1 MESVFKSIQ
10 RPRTHTIA
18 FRLAPTHVA
27 YANGL
32 RRLCMTAVETVG
44 FRADIGED
52 GSTTDVQILAN
63 STPMTNEMLAHRVG
77 LLPIHVKEPATWNPD
92 QYQFVLDKVND
103 TDEPM
108 DIFASHFRVLEKQG
122 EDWVAMSPQKTL
134 DFFRPHPETHDT
146 CLLATLKPLLPGG
159 KPEEIRI
166 KAKATVGV
174 GRENARFIPTSQCAY
189 SYTRDTDP
197 IHEKQ
202 VFDKWLL
209 SAKKIDPATLET
221 DPVKK
226 APLEREFKTLQ
237 INRCYL
243 MDEKGEPVSFDFTVE
258 SVGVLDPEAIVLRGC
273 QAGAELCKRYAEPNL
288 PADVIVQ
295 PVEGRLVGWDFY
307 FQRQDHTLG
316 HLVQAWLDQN
326 MVGNGEITFA
336 GYDVP
341 HPLRDEM
348 LIRIGVKNGEEAT
361 ARRAISTAMGALAAM
376 FTNWEQQWASAAVP
390 AVAAAAVASAPA
402 VVAATRRL
410 VRRPAA
416 TATTQQSA
424 SGTTK

>member
-1 MESVFKSIQ
+1 MESVFKNIQ
-10 RPRTHTIA
+10 RPRAHTIA

-27 YANGL
+27 YANTL
-32 RRLCMTAVETVG
+32 RRLCMTSVENVG
-44 FRADIGED
+44 FRADIAEN
-52 GSTTDVQILAN
+52 GSTTDVQVLAN

-77 LLPIHVKEPATWNPD
+77 LLPIHVKDPASWD
-92 QYQFVLDKVND
+92 SDRYEFILDKVND

-108 DIFASHFRVLEKQG
+108 DVFASHFRIMEKQG
-122 EDWVAMSPQKTL
+122 DEMVALSPQATVA
-134 DFFRPHPETHDT
+134 FFPPHPETQDT

-166 KAKATVGV
+166 KAKATLGI

-197 IHEKQ
+197 IHEKE
-202 VFDKWLL
+202 VFDKWLIA
-209 SAKKIDPATLET
+209 SKKIDPATLET

-226 APLEREFKTLQ
+226 APLIREFNTLQ

-243 MDEKGEPVSFDFTVE
+243 VDEKGEPFSFDFNVE
-258 SVGVLDPEAIVLRGC
+258 SVGILDPEAIVLRGC
-273 QAGAELCKRYAEPNL
+273 QAGAELCKKYVDPNL
-288 PADVIVQ
+288 SADVVVQ

-316 HLVQAWLDQN
+316 HLVQAWLDQT

-348 LIRIGVKNGEEAT
+348 VIRIGVKNGEEAT
-361 ARRAISTAMGALAAM
+361 ARRAMSAAMSALAAM
-376 FTNWEQQWASAAVP
+376 FESWAQQWSSTAMPRANLGAAP
-390 AVAAAAVASAPA
+390 AVAAIAP
-402 VVAATRRL
+402 TLRRA
-410 VRRPAA
+410 VRRPTAA
-416 TATTQQSA
+416 TAQPAT
-424 SGTTK
+424 

>member
-10 RPRTHTIA
+10 RPRAHTVS
-18 FRLAPTHVA
+18 FQHAPTHVA
-27 YANGL
+27 YANTL
-32 RRLCMTAVETVG
+32 RRLCMTSVENVG
-44 FRADIGED
+44 FRADIAED

-77 LLPIHVKEPATWNPD
+77 LLPIHIKDPNVWDPER
-92 QYQFVLDKVND
+92 YQFVLDKVND

-108 DIFASHFRVLEKQG
+108 DIFASHFRIMEMQG
-122 EDWVAMSPQKTL
+122 DELVALPPQATL
-134 DFFRPHPETHDT
+134 GFFHPHPETQDT

-166 KAKATVGV
+166 KAKATIGI

-197 IHEKQ
+197 IHVKE

-209 SAKKIDPATLET
+209 ASKKIDPATLET

-243 MDEKGEPVSFDFTVE
+243 TDEKGEPYSFDFTVE
-258 SVGVLDPEAIVLRGC
+258 SVGVLSPEAIVLRGC
-273 QAGAELCKRYAEPNL
+273 QAGAELCTRYVDPNL

-316 HLVQAWLDQN
+316 HLVQAWLDQH

-336 GYDVP
+336 GYDIP

-348 LIRIGVKNGEEAT
+348 LLRIGVKNGEEAT
-361 ARRAISTAMGALAAM
+361 ARRAVSTAMSALAGM
-376 FTNWEQQWASAAVP
+376 FTSWAQEWASATTPSATIASP
-390 AVAAAAVASAPA
+390 AVAA
-402 VVAATRRL
+402 VAAPLRRL
-410 VRRPAA
+410 VRRP
-416 TATTQQSA
+416 TA
-424 SGTTK
+424 SGAAK

>member
-1 MESVFKSIQ
+1 METVFKDIQ
-10 RPRTHTIA
+10 RPRANTIA

-32 RRLCMTAVETVG
+32 RRLCVTSVETVG
-44 FRADIGED
+44 FRADIAD
-52 GSTTDVQILAN
+52 NGSTTDVQILAN

-77 LLPIHVKEPATWNPD
+77 LLPIHVKDPASWDPAR
-92 QYQFVLDKVND
+92 YEFVLDKVND
-103 TDEPM
+103 TDEAM
-108 DIFASHFRVLEKQG
+108 DIFASHFRVMERQG
-122 EDWVAMSPQKTL
+122 DEMVALAPQATL
-134 DFFRPHPETHDT
+134 GFFHPHPETQDT

-166 KAKATVGV
+166 KAKATIGV

-197 IHEKQ
+197 IHEKEA
-202 VFDKWLL
+202 FDKWLL
-209 SAKKIDPATLET
+209 SSKKIDPATLET

-243 MDEKGEPVSFDFTVE
+243 MDEKGEPYSFDFTVE

-273 QAGAELCKRYAEPNL
+273 QAGAELCKRYVDPNL
-288 PADVIVQ
+288 PADVVVQ

-336 GYDVP
+336 GYDIP

-348 LIRIGVKNGEEAT
+348 LLRIGVKNGEEAT
-361 ARRAISTAMGALAAM
+361 ARRAVSTAMSALAAM
-376 FTNWEQQWASAAVP
+376 FEMWAQQWSSTTRPAAGVAASPAIA
-390 AVAAAAVASAPA
+390 AVAAPL
-402 VVAATRRL
+402 RKII
-410 VRRPAA
+410 RRPTAA
-416 TATTQQSA
+416 TAQPA
-424 SGTTK
+424 SGAAK

>member
-1 MESVFKSIQ
+1 METVFKAIQ
-10 RPRTHTIA
+10 RPRAHTIA

-27 YANGL
+27 YANTL
-32 RRLCMTAVETVG
+32 RRLCMTSVENIG
-44 FRADIGED
+44 FRADIAED

-77 LLPIHVKEPATWNPD
+77 LLPIHVKDPASWDPAR
-92 QYQFVLDKVND
+92 YEFVLDKVND
-103 TDEPM
+103 TDEAM
-108 DIFASHFRVLEKQG
+108 DIFASHFRVMERQG
-122 EDWVAMSPQKTL
+122 DEMMALSPQATL
-134 DFFRPHPETHDT
+134 GFFHPHPETQDT

-166 KAKATVGV
+166 KAKATIGV

-197 IHEKQ
+197 IHEKEA
-202 VFDKWLL
+202 FDKWLL
-209 SAKKIDPATLET
+209 SSKKIDPAILET

-226 APLEREFKTLQ
+226 APLDREFKTLQ

-243 MDEKGEPVSFDFTVE
+243 TDETGEPYSFDFTIE

-273 QAGAELCKRYAEPNL
+273 QAGAELCKRYVDPNL
-288 PADVIVQ
+288 PADVVVQ

-307 FQRQDHTLG
+307 FQKQDHTLG

-336 GYDVP
+336 GYDIP

-361 ARRAISTAMGALAAM
+361 ARRAIGTAMSALAAM
-376 FTNWEQQWASAAVP
+376 FESWAQQWSSATMPAAGIAASP
-390 AVAAAAVASAPA
+390 AVAAITP
-402 VVAATRRL
+402 TLRRI
-410 VRRPAA
+410 VRRPTAA
-416 TATTQQSA
+416 TAQPS
-424 SGTTK
+424 SGAAM

>member
-1 MESVFKSIQ
+1 MEPVFKDIQ
-10 RPRTHTIA
+10 RPRAHTIA

-27 YANGL
+27 YANTL
-32 RRLCMTAVETVG
+32 RRLCMTSVENVG
-44 FRADIGED
+44 FRADIAEN

-77 LLPIHVKEPATWNPD
+77 LLPIHVKDTASWDPD
-92 QYQFVLDKVND
+92 RYMFVLDKVND

-122 EDWVAMSPQKTL
+122 DEMVALSPQKTL
-134 DFFRPHPETHDT
+134 EFFRPHPETQET

-166 KAKATVGV
+166 KAKATVGI

-197 IHEKQ
+197 IHEKE

-243 MDEKGEPVSFDFTVE
+243 MDEKGEPYSFDFNVE

-273 QAGAELCKRYAEPNL
+273 QAGAELCKQYTEPNL
-288 PADVIVQ
+288 SADVVVQ

-361 ARRAISTAMGALAAM
+361 ARRAISTAMSALAAM
-376 FTNWEQQWASAAVP
+376 FDSWAQQWSSAAVP
-390 AVAAAAVASAPA
+390 TAAIASPAGAAVAAPL
-402 VVAATRRL
+402 RRL
-410 VRRPAA
+410 VRRPTAQPSAA
-416 TATTQQSA
+416 S
-424 SGTTK
+424 K